1 MQKQERCGIVF
12 ECYWRRSAW
21 RNTGNFTGGT
31 TLIALAGSPPSS
43 MIYDLERNLTMD
55 SVVRNK
61 ETELTTDE
69 AILLRHDENGVAT
82 LTLNRPKQFN
92 ALSQAMLSALQ
103 TELDAIAADSS
114 IRVVVL
120 AANGRAFCAGH
131 DLKEMRSH
139 TEYEFQRALFDQCSR
154 MMLTINR
161 LPQPVIAKVQGLATA
176 AGCQLV
182 AACDLAV
189 AADTATFA
197 TSGIRVGLFC
207 STPAV
212 PVSRVMPR
220 KKALELLL
228 TGDFIDAASAVQFG
242 LINHAVPAEHLDS
255 AVQQLVEAITNKSAY
270 AITSGKRMFYKQIE
284 MSMEEAYD
292 YAAEIMACDMGSA
305 DAAEGIDAFL
315 QKRSPVWRGQ

>member
-1 MQKQERCGIVF
+1 MDTVIRTAINPAE
-12 ECYWRRSAW
+12 
-21 RNTGNFTGGT
+21 
-31 TLIALAGSPPSS
+31 SS
-43 MIYDLERNLTMD
+43 GE
-55 SVVRNK
+55 
-61 ETELTTDE
+61 EP
-69 AILLRHDENGVAT
+69 ILLRQDQNGIAT

-92 ALSQAMLSALQ
+92 ALSQAMLRALQ
-103 TELDAIAADSS
+103 TELDAIALDSS

-131 DLKEMRSH
+131 DLKEMRNN
-139 TEYEFQRALFDQCSR
+139 TGYEFQRALFDQCSH

-189 AADTATFA
+189 AVETATFA

-212 PVSRVMPR
+212 PVSRTMPR
-220 KKALELLL
+220 KKAMELLL
-228 TGDFIDAASAVQFG
+228 TGDFIDAPSAVQFG
-242 LINHAVPAEHLDS
+242 LINQAVPADELDA
-255 AVQQLVEAITNKSAY
+255 AVQRLADAIVSKSAY
-270 AITSGKRMFYKQIE
+270 AITSGKRMFYKQVE
-284 MSMEEAYD
+284 MTLEEAYD
-292 YAAEIMACDMGSA
+292 YAAEIMACDMGAA

-315 QKRSPVWRGQ
+315 QKRQPVWSGR